1 MIDPIGSKAVL
12 ADPSVRKAPKADAK
26 ASATAPVK
34 IADASVSAKAD
45 TPQVEVTITK
55 GNGLSEPPFDYAK
68 VIALKQ
74 QIAMTSTNVPA
85 GSCHGIMN
93 GGSPRASTARP
104 NPVTSSAPM
113 P

>member
-12 ADPSVRKAPKADAK
+12 AEPSVRKAPKADAK

-34 IADASVSAKAD
+34 LADASVSTKVD
-45 TPQVEVTITK
+45 SPQVEVTISK

-74 QIAMTSTNVPA
+74 SIA
-85 GSCHGIMN
+85 N
-93 GGSPRASTARP
+93 GEYKIDYNKLAQSMIDSDILGGGKK
-104 NPVTSSAPM
+104 
-113 P
+113 

>member
-26 ASATAPVK
+26 ASAEAAVK
-34 IADASVSAKAD
+34 IADASVVAKND

-68 VIALKQ
+68 VLALKQ
-74 QIAMTSTNVPA
+74 QIA
-85 GSCHGIMN
+85 N
-93 GGSPRASTARP
+93 GDYKVDYHKLAQSMIDSDILGGGKK
-104 NPVTSSAPM
+104 
-113 P
+113 